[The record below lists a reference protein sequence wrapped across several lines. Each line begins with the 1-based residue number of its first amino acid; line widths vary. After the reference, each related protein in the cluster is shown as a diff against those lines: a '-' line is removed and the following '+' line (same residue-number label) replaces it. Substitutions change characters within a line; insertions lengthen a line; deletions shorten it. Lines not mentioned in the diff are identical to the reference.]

1 MVRPSPTGQYNILC
15 NHLHF
20 NEQGVEEVMPI
31 DTKYIAIVR
40 HPGTC
45 FYIAPK
51 LSLGMFTVQMSVIA
65 FVLVC
70 LWLFTFHLFLTF
82 RTGTHLQRRNNL

>member
-20 NEQGVEEVMPI
+20 NEQGVEEVMPV

-45 FYIAPK
+45 FISNQTIMKNIHRKYP
-51 LSLGMFTVQMSVIA
+51 
-65 FVLVC
+65 
-70 LWLFTFHLFLTF
+70 H
-82 RTGTHLQRRNNL
+82 

>member
-20 NEQGVEEVMPI
+20 NEQGVEEVMPV

-45 FYIAPK
+45 FYIEPK
-51 LSLGMFTVQMSVIA
+51 LSWGYP
-65 FVLVC
+65 
-70 LWLFTFHLFLTF
+70 
-82 RTGTHLQRRNNL
+82 

>member
-20 NEQGVEEVMPI
+20 NEQGVEEVMPV

-45 FYIAPK
+45 FYIEQNYQK
-51 LSLGMFTVQMSVIA
+51 MSNGDISSSHRFILSMDVPF
-65 FVLVC
+65 
-70 LWLFTFHLFLTF
+70 FLIF
-82 RTGTHLQRRNNL
+82 

>member
-20 NEQGVEEVMPI
+20 NEQGVEEVMPV

-45 FYIAPK
+45 FYIEQNYHK
-51 LSLGMFTVQMSVIA
+51 NVKWRYQ
-65 FVLVC
+65 
-70 LWLFTFHLFLTF
+70 
-82 RTGTHLQRRNNL
+82 Q

>member
-20 NEQGVEEVMPI
+20 NEQGVEEVMPV

-40 HPGTC
+40 HPGTW
-45 FYIAPK
+45 FYIEPNYQIK
-51 LSLGMFTVQMSVIA
+51 YLLVISA
-65 FVLVC
+65 LAIVLVR
-70 LWLFTFHLFLTF
+70 LWTFHFF
-82 RTGTHLQRRNNL
+82 